1 MTDTHQFDDYSKYK
15 STLFDVEKKAK
26 RREKEFPKDRKRAC
40 DMGVAL
46 PEFEVSHIEAKQY
59 SVFCYIRK
67 RLGKRLLPAAF
78 TGC

>member
-1 MTDTHQFDDYSKYK
+1 
-15 STLFDVEKKAK
+15 
-26 RREKEFPKDRKRAC
+26 
-40 DMGVAL
+40 MGVAL